1 MNLKDILLL
10 PIESPMVMAITITLF
25 VTGSI
30 TTFDTR
36 LTQAKR
42 SGALPADHPD
52 PPFWINLF
60 YWIHYGLIV
69 GLLFIDWKYAIVL
82 VVILFFLQVLPVLE
96 TSGNVLMAPLGPA
109 MRRAAAKNT
118 SAQADV
124 DLLDRKFEDWLQK
137 HPIPEGVGVRQR
149 IEWRTQELR
158 RMLEADP
165 DCRAAYLAGIERG
178 ERDYLGFLEDDDL
191 DAKTDVPQ

>member
-109 MRRAAAKNT
+109 
-118 SAQADV
+118 
-124 DLLDRKFEDWLQK
+124 F
-137 HPIPEGVGVRQR
+137 H
-149 IEWRTQELR
+149 
-158 RMLEADP
+158 
-165 DCRAAYLAGIERG
+165 
-178 ERDYLGFLEDDDL
+178 FLEM
-191 DAKTDVPQ
+191 DAIVNHGNSGGPVLSLQDGSVVGMTTWLKRG